1 MFGKKKVAGSYSHG
15 KLGGEVRLKE
25 TIVGGGALGEIQAF
39 DTEPGDVVML
49 HPGTPGDGIMV
60 ARMVVLPD

>member
-1 MFGKKKVAGSYSHG
+1 M
-15 KLGGEVRLKE
+15 
-25 TIVGGGALGEIQAF
+25 GGGALGEIQAF